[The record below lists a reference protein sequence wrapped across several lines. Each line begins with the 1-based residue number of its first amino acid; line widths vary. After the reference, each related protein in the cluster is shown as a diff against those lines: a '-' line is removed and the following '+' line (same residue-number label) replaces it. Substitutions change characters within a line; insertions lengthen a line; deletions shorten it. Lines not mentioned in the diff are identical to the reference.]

1 MLLVRSVTCPGRRRL
16 AAGNGSKASTSALY
30 VYVIDSEM
38 RPSDDAAGRLRHG
51 FAFGMQRAGYAGT
64 SCVNESIQPSGH
76 PPYDLRLEPIPPSPC
91 SYLAIP
97 CRQTVPVVGS
107 MNVLHLTLS
116 YSNGGRREAIAALA
130 QGLRE
135 LGVGSHLGCLDEF
148 GSGPAERA
156 VFDGSFSL
164 ERKGMFDLVALRRL
178 AAYCREHAVDVV
190 HAHDAASE
198 AMAALAMPWRG
209 PALLMT
215 FHRTRN
221 IETARLRNRV
231 RNALAGM
238 RVSAVVTAS
247 QERRQHYIDQNYV
260 GAGKVSCIPLG
271 IDLERFRPDPVMR
284 ERTRRLAGADEGT
297 LLLGTVGHFGAD
309 KGVDLAIG
317 AFQAFLRRNPG
328 RDARLLV
335 LGRGDAAQESE
346 VRSLVAPEFAARI
359 GFVGFQTD
367 PERWFPGF
375 DVLLH
380 GARREAF
387 GLVLAEAQACG
398 VPVVAA
404 RVGGIS
410 EVVLDRVTGCL
421 APAATVDG
429 LAAALEELVA
439 DDDRRHAFARR
450 AIEHARHQFSQRRYA
465 QDYLQTY
472 LRL

>member
-1 MLLVRSVTCPGRRRL
+1 
-16 AAGNGSKASTSALY
+16 
-30 VYVIDSEM
+30 
-38 RPSDDAAGRLRHG
+38 
-51 FAFGMQRAGYAGT
+51 
-64 SCVNESIQPSGH
+64 
-76 PPYDLRLEPIPPSPC
+76 
-91 SYLAIP
+91 
-97 CRQTVPVVGS
+97 

-130 QGLRE
+130 RGLRD
-135 LGVGSHLGCLDEF
+135 LGVGSYLGCLDEF
-148 GSGPAERA
+148 GSEPVERDL
-156 VFDGSFSL
+156 FNGSFSL
-164 ERKGMFDLVALRRL
+164 ERNGMLDLVALRRL
-178 AAYCREHAVDVV
+178 AAYCRAHAIDVV

-198 AMAALAMPWRG
+198 AMASLAMPWRG
-209 PALLMT
+209 PAILMT
-215 FHRTRN
+215 FHRTRS
-221 IETARLRNRV
+221 IETAHFRDRV
-231 RNALAGM
+231 RNALVGL
-238 RVSAVVTAS
+238 RVAAVVTAS
-247 QERRQHYIDQNYV
+247 QERRQHYIDNNYV
-260 GAGKVSCIPLG
+260 SAGKVSCIPLG
-271 IDLERFRPDPVMR
+271 IDLDRFRPDPAMR

-335 LGRGDAAQESE
+335 LGRGDPAQESE
-346 VRSLVAPEFAARI
+346 MRSLVAPEFAARI

-404 RVGGIS
+404 RVGGIP
-410 EVVLDRVTGCL
+410 EVVLDRQTGRL

-429 LAAALEELVA
+429 LADALDELVA
-439 DDDRRHAFARR
+439 DDDLRQAFTRQAT
-450 AIEHARHQFSQRRYA
+450 EHAHQQFSQRRYA

-472 LRL
+472 KRL

>member
-1 MLLVRSVTCPGRRRL
+1 
-16 AAGNGSKASTSALY
+16 
-30 VYVIDSEM
+30 
-38 RPSDDAAGRLRHG
+38 
-51 FAFGMQRAGYAGT
+51 
-64 SCVNESIQPSGH
+64 
-76 PPYDLRLEPIPPSPC
+76 
-91 SYLAIP
+91 
-97 CRQTVPVVGS
+97 

-130 QGLRE
+130 QGLHE
-135 LGVGSHLGCLDEF
+135 LGVVSHLGCLDEF
-148 GSGPAERA
+148 GSEPIARA
-156 VFDGSFSL
+156 LFDGSFNL
-164 ERKGMFDLVALRRL
+164 ERKSVFDLLALRRL
-178 AAYCREHAVDVV
+178 AAYCREHTIDVV
-190 HAHDAASE
+190 HAHDAASA
-198 AMAALAMPWRG
+198 AMAALAMPLRG

-221 IETARLRNRV
+221 IETARFRDRI
-231 RNALAGM
+231 RNALVGP

-247 QERRQHYIDQNYV
+247 QERRQHYIDNNYV

-271 IDLERFRPDPVMR
+271 IDLDRFRPDPIMR
-284 ERTRRLAGADEGT
+284 ERTRHLAGADEGT
-297 LLLGTVGHFGAD
+297 LLIGTVGHFGAD

-317 AFQAFLRRNPG
+317 AFQAFMRRNPG
-328 RDARLLV
+328 RDARMLV
-335 LGRGDAAQESE
+335 LGCGDPVQESKM
-346 VRSLVAPEFAARI
+346 RSLVASEFSARI
-359 GFVGFQTD
+359 DCVGFQTD

-410 EVVLDRVTGCL
+410 EVVLDRVTGRL
-421 APAATVDG
+421 APAATVDE
-429 LAAALEELVA
+429 LAGALEELVA
-439 DDDRRHAFARR
+439 DDCCRHAFAKR
-450 AIEHARHQFSQRRYA
+450 AIEHAHHQFSQQRYA